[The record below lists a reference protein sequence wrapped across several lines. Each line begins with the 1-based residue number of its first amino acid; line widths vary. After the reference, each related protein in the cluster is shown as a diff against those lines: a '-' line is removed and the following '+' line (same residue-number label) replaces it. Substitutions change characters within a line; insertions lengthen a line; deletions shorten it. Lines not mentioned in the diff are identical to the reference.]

1 MASITPNDTPAA
13 AACFNTTELLEA
25 ILEKL
30 PNKSLF
36 QVTGVCRRFHD
47 VVVASITLKQRLFL
61 EPTTIQECLES
72 PAMRSEFDGDLRV
85 CKAVA
90 TPIPLAGSLTW
101 AKLTLIANPLFFHA
115 NKFGRSGRSI
125 MPSTLPM
132 WKHGKLVK
140 SSRLLRMYLCHP
152 ELAVIGF
159 DIRCIKHGRKN
170 RHLRLAGLGENVSTV
185 CTLGEIMANVED
197 RALRDFQGEVDWKGS
212 CISTNLAAYRD
223 LQRAPASWPEVFSS
237 K

>member
-1 MASITPNDTPAA
+1 MACITPNDTPAA

-36 QVTGVCRRFHD
+36 QAMGVCRRFHD
-47 VVVASITLKQRLFL
+47 VVVGSFTLRQRLFL
-61 EPTTIQECLES
+61 EPATLQECLES
-72 PAMRSEFDGDLRV
+72 PSMRRELDGYLDV
-85 CKAVA
+85 WKALD
-90 TPIPLAGSLTW
+90 TPIPLADR
-101 AKLTLIANPLFFHA
+101 AIRANYPLIANPLFFHA

-197 RALRDFQGEVDWKGS
+197 RVLRDFQGEVDWKGS